1 MRFVFA
7 PPADQTAGLLSL
19 PWRQPLEEWEDER
32 VVEIRQRGISRHVV
46 RFVADGGH
54 VYALKE
60 IDERLARREYRLLR
74 RLRDL
79 EIPAVEVLG
88 VVVDR
93 PDDLDAVLVTSFL
106 DHSISYR
113 ALFANPRGGQ
123 PTDKLINAMV
133 ELLARLHL
141 AGFMWGDCSLS
152 NTLFRLDAGA
162 LAAYLVDAETS
173 ELHDKLSDGKRAYD
187 VELAFERVGGELYD
201 LQAGGLLPADADPI
215 EIAEKIP
222 RRYERLWSELTR
234 EERVKP
240 EEQRLRIG
248 ERVRRLNELGFDV
261 DEVELIDAGDGSNR
275 LRLRTRIAEPG
286 HFRRQLFART
296 GLEAEENQARRLLN
310 DIASYRSHLERSSGR
325 PVPEAVAANRW
336 LSEVYDPAVNAIP
349 EELRDKLDP
358 VEVFHEIL
366 EHRWFLSERL
376 GRDVGATAARNDY
389 FAKILPRVPDDLTIT
404 APHPG
409 TAPDDEDPTGDLPA
423 IPAARTEPDPDEPDS
438 TADIP
443 AVAAPADEPP
453 PATPADVTAAAPQ
466 APATPANS
474 SAGEQRRGW
483 TIFREQRPGK

>member
-1 MRFVFA
+1 
-7 PPADQTAGLLSL
+7 
-19 PWRQPLEEWEDER
+19 
-32 VVEIRQRGISRHVV
+32 
-46 RFVADGGH
+46 
-54 VYALKE
+54 
-60 IDERLARREYRLLR
+60 
-74 RLRDL
+74 
-79 EIPAVEVLG
+79 
-88 VVVDR
+88 
-93 PDDLDAVLVTSFL
+93 
-106 DHSISYR
+106 
-113 ALFANPRGGQ
+113 
-123 PTDKLINAMV
+123 
-133 ELLARLHL
+133 
-141 AGFMWGDCSLS
+141 
-152 NTLFRLDAGA
+152 
-162 LAAYLVDAETS
+162 
-173 ELHDKLSDGKRAYD
+173 
-187 VELAFERVGGELYD
+187 
-201 LQAGGLLPADADPI
+201 
-215 EIAEKIP
+215 
-222 RRYERLWSELTR
+222 
-234 EERVKP
+234 
-240 EEQRLRIG
+240 
-248 ERVRRLNELGFDV
+248 VRRLNELGFDV

-325 PVPEAVAANRW
+325 PIPEAVAANRW
-336 LSEVYDPAVNAIP
+336 LAEVYDPADNAIP